1 MKVKML
7 TSIAGARFAA
17 APGEIVDM
25 NDAEAKRFLL
35 KGLAE
40 KCDQKEDAHCSIKT
54 NEKKKKRHR

>member
-54 NEKKKKRHR
+54 NE